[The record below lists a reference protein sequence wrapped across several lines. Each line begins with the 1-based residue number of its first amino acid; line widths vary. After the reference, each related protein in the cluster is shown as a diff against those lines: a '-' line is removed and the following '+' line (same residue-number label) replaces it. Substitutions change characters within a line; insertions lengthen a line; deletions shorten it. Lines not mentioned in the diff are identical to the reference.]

1 MKINLNDWLGN
12 HLWAWW
18 LVVALLCSGADLV
31 AHTGWGRILAAGAL
45 AAALTAVAAPR
56 TPALQ
61 AGVALVVAGVL
72 TVRSRG
78 YRRE

>member
-1 MKINLNDWLGN
+1 MKINLNDWLGD

-18 LVVALLCSGADLV
+18 LAVALLCSGADLIV
-31 AHTGWGRILAAGAL
+31 RTAWGRILAAGAL

-61 AGVALVVAGVL
+61 AGVALAVVGML
-72 TVRSRG
+72 TVR
-78 YRRE
+78 RRRYGRE